1 MKKLLLISLLI
12 TLFIGIFSCTE
23 EGVNDP
29 VGNLPPDTGL
39 FLYPDSTILPQQ
51 SRLTIHWWGD
61 DPDGIIIGYYFSW
74 DNINWEF
81 TSSNDSLFALQIG
94 AVDTTFT
101 FRVSAVDNGGNNT
114 YDSEILRNGINFGPG
129 PFIDENDNSVF
140 DDGEKF
146 FDIGLVDATPAT
158 FDFPLR
164 NSSPEIDWN
173 ELSFLPETSFPA
185 MSFSWNVQDIDGEE
199 SIVAINIAL
208 NDTANAAN
216 IISLD
221 GAVRTITIRTDDFT
235 NPTPQ
240 MEILIESQAGNI
252 HSELLPG
259 LLFDSDN
266 KFFVQAMDIS
276 GAKSN
281 FISLPDSG
289 NSWYVKKPKGN
300 LLVID
305 DYETI
310 DNSDDF
316 YDSILDSLS
325 LSGKYD
331 IYDIHTQT
339 PPFLNVTF
347 FETIK
352 LFDYLFWYTDNAPS
366 LDLASFATQNYL
378 SQGGKV
384 FFSMQFPQFFSAID
398 ASSFIPIIPDS
409 VDLTSTLF
417 PGVEIASD
425 TTDPAYP
432 NLTTTG
438 NIRRVK
444 SFYLNPFTANP
455 IYYYPNGELN
465 GFAGFTNTS
474 KTEFF
479 IALPLDRCNGGEG
492 KVKELFEKVLFDD
505 FGLVP

>member
-1 MKKLLLISLLI
+1 MNKFLLISLSI
-12 TLFIGIFSCTE
+12 TFFIGIFSCTE

-29 VGNLPPDTGL
+29 VGNMPPNTGL

-51 SRLTIHWWGD
+51 TRLTIHWWGD

-74 DNINWEF
+74 DNVNWEF

-114 YDSEILRNGINFGPG
+114 YDSEVLRNGINFGPE
-129 PFIDENDNSVF
+129 PFIDDNDNSVF

-146 FDIGLVDATPAT
+146 FDIGLIDATPAT

-164 NSSPEIDWN
+164 NSSPEIEWN
-173 ELSFLPETSFPA
+173 ELSFLPETSFPV
-185 MSFSWNVQDIDGEE
+185 MSFSWNAQDIDGEE

-208 NDTANAAN
+208 NDTTNSDN

-221 GAVRTITIRTDDFT
+221 GAVRTITIRTDDFS
-235 NPTPQ
+235 NPAPL
-240 MEILIESQAGNI
+240 MEILIESQVGNI

-259 LLFDSDN
+259 LLYDADN
-266 KFFVQAMDIS
+266 KFYVQAEDIS

-316 YDSILDSLS
+316 YDSILDSLG
-325 LSGKYD
+325 LTGKYD

-347 FETIK
+347 FETVK
-352 LFDYLFWYTDNAPS
+352 L
-366 LDLASFATQNYL
+366 
-378 SQGGKV
+378 
-384 FFSMQFPQFFSAID
+384 
-398 ASSFIPIIPDS
+398 
-409 VDLTSTLF
+409 
-417 PGVEIASD
+417 
-425 TTDPAYP
+425 
-432 NLTTTG
+432 
-438 NIRRVK
+438 
-444 SFYLNPFTANP
+444 
-455 IYYYPNGELN
+455 
-465 GFAGFTNTS
+465 
-474 KTEFF
+474 
-479 IALPLDRCNGGEG
+479 CC
-492 KVKELFEKVLFDD
+492 
-505 FGLVP
+505 